1 MMNENTV
8 QNEQE
13 ITETSIEET
22 EQPEESYSIYEFLKN
37 DTSVLIAVISGLVAI
52 ILAFLKLGSY
62 LYHTAYLN
70 YWNIDSRLLTT
81 QELYWLENIIFSFV
95 FMISC
100 VIYIGLLSE
109 SASTLKKC
117 NYYKKYANKLIK
129 KVNNQVKEL
138 KIQLSAAQDIE
149 IKDNIAEE
157 IKNII
162 FKIESVKKERGKIKL
177 LARMQF
183 IANAFFCS
191 IVFGLIFYVT
201 LLQYSNSSKDGI
213 KITVLL
219 IIFMSIF
226 ITISSYFTTVIDKQK
241 MDDKC
246 RSLFEENQKDVEIPM
261 YPFRKLSKLGIKHY
275 LSNKYIFKILFF
287 MCVVLCSFLYIQSE
301 QGKSYADKIGSK
313 ISITTIDETA
323 YAIIAVDSDNI
334 IAERIEINDKNAVV
348 YVNEQIII
356 PKENI
361 EMKVYTFENVTKDNT

>member
-1 MMNENTV
+1 MNENNI

-13 ITETSIEET
+13 ITETPIEET

-129 KVNNQVKEL
+129 KVNKQVKEL

-149 IKDNIAEE
+149 TKDNIAEE

-177 LARMQF
+177 LARVQF
-183 IANAFFCS
+183 IANAFFFS

-226 ITISSYFTTVIDKQK
+226 ITISGYFTTVIDKQK

-334 IAERIEINDKNAVV
+334 IAERIEINDKKAVV

>member
-129 KVNNQVKEL
+129 KVNKQVKEL

-177 LARMQF
+177 LARVQF
-183 IANAFFCS
+183 IANAFFFS

-226 ITISSYFTTVIDKQK
+226 ITISGYFTTVIDKQK
-241 MDDKC
+241 IDDKC

>member
-129 KVNNQVKEL
+129 KANNQVKEL

-183 IANAFFCS
+183 IANAFFFS

>member
-183 IANAFFCS
+183 IANAFFFS

>member
-162 FKIESVKKERGKIKL
+162 FKIESVKKER
-177 LARMQF
+177 
-183 IANAFFCS
+183 
-191 IVFGLIFYVT
+191 
-201 LLQYSNSSKDGI
+201 
-213 KITVLL
+213 
-219 IIFMSIF
+219 
-226 ITISSYFTTVIDKQK
+226 
-241 MDDKC
+241 
-246 RSLFEENQKDVEIPM
+246 
-261 YPFRKLSKLGIKHY
+261 
-275 LSNKYIFKILFF
+275 
-287 MCVVLCSFLYIQSE
+287 
-301 QGKSYADKIGSK
+301 
-313 ISITTIDETA
+313 
-323 YAIIAVDSDNI
+323 
-334 IAERIEINDKNAVV
+334 
-348 YVNEQIII
+348 
-356 PKENI
+356 
-361 EMKVYTFENVTKDNT
+361 